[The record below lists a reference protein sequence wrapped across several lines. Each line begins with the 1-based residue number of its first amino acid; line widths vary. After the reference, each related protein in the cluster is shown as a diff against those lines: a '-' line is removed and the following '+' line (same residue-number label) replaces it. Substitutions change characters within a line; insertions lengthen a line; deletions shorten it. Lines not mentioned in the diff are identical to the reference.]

1 MTVDDSQTKVRRSIF
16 IPQELEEALARM
28 AKERQT
34 SPNDLICEILAA
46 AVGDHESASTQEG
59 PPQEL

>member
-1 MTVDDSQTKVRRSIF
+1 MAVDDSQTKVRRSIF

-28 AKERQT
+28 ANERQT
-34 SPNDLICEILAA
+34 SPNDLISEILAA
-46 AVGDHESASTQEG
+46 AVRDHENAPTQEE